1 MCLWDGLLGSLGA
14 LLLGSLLAGV
24 VAVGLSP
31 LGPLGPVRPFL
42 GVALRP
48 DWTVIGIGVLTLVLV
63 LGGVAV
69 LASFRSLPDRAR
81 NRAGRFTSSRVT
93 TAATRAGLPPS
104 AVTGV
109 RFALEPGV
117 GRSAVPVRS
126 AILGAI
132 LAVTVV
138 VATVTFGSSL
148 NTLVSHPALYGWN
161 WNYDIDGGGGLGD
174 IPGQAAAKL
183 LDADPLVQSWTGIY
197 YSTLTLDG
205 VNVPVMGATPGAA
218 VAPPLLSGHGLR
230 GVRPG
235 RARRLDA
242 ALPAQA
248 ARGHRAGPHPRQQA
262 DDAHHR
268 GNGDAP
274 SDRGRGLVAP
284 GDGHRR
290 GALLPDHP
298 ARGAE
303 PLRGHARA
311 QRHPGAHEGGQQ
323 PRRAARRCSPSG
335 AGWTSPSTAAP
346 CSGCCARPRSSTTGP
361 SGRRPCCSAPP
372 WRSAPPRRS
381 ASRW

>member
-14 LLLGSLLAGV
+14 LLLGSLLAGA

-31 LGPLGPVRPFL
+31 LGPSGPVRPFL

-48 DWTVIGIGVLTLVLV
+48 DWAVIGFGVLALVLV

-81 NRAGRFTSSRVT
+81 NRGGPVHVVAGHDGGHPGR
-93 TAATRAGLPPS
+93 PPPA

-161 WNYDIDGGGGLGD
+161 WNYDMDGGGGLGD

-197 YSTLTLDG
+197 YSALTLDG
-205 VNVPVMGATPGAA
+205 MNVPVMGATPGAT
-218 VAPPLLSGHGLR
+218 VAPPLLSGHGLQASNQVVLGASTLR
-230 GVRPG
+230 SLHKQVGDTVQVRIHGSKPVTLTSW
-235 RARRLDA
+235 A
-242 ALPAQA
+242 
-248 ARGHRAGPHPRQQA
+248 
-262 DDAHHR
+262 
-268 GNGDAP
+268 
-274 SDRGRGLVAP
+274 
-284 GDGHRR
+284 
-290 GALLPDHP
+290 
-298 ARGAE
+298 
-303 PLRGHARA
+303 
-311 QRHPGAHEGGQQ
+311 
-323 PRRAARRCSPSG
+323 PRRSPRSASSGSSHLEMGTGRCSPTGS
-335 AGWTSPSTAAP
+335 S
-346 CSGCCARPRSSTTGP
+346 RPRHGTSS
-361 SGRRPCCSAPP
+361 R
-372 WRSAPPRRS
+372 
-381 ASRW
+381 